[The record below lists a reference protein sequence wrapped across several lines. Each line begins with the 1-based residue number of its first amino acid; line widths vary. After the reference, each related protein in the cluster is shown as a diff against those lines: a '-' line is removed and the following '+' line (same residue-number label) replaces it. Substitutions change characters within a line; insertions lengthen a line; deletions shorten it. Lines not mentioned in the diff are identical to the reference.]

1 VELNSPGL
9 HHFCPGAL
17 LTLGPEMTRDIELS
31 IISEAENI
39 LQADFTVQPHVFV
52 DLAHFDFAR
61 GA

>member
-1 VELNSPGL
+1 
-9 HHFCPGAL
+9 
-17 LTLGPEMTRDIELS
+17 MTRDIVLS

-39 LQADFTVQPHVFV
+39 LQADFTVQPHVFTV